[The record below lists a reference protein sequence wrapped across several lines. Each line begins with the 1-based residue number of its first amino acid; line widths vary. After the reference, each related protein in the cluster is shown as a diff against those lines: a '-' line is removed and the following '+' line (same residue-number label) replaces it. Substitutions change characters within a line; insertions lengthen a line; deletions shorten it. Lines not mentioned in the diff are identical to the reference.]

1 MLEGRVDRGDA
12 VVVRYQGPK
21 GAPGMPEML
30 GPTSI
35 LTGLGLGEH
44 VALVTDGRFSGGTRG
59 LCVGHV
65 SPEAF
70 SGGALAAV
78 RDGDIIRIDLDEREI
93 EVLLSEKEIK
103 ARVKHSKAPA
113 QKLHGYLQRYRQNV
127 RSASEGAVLGSD
139 DG

>member
-1 MLEGRVDRGDA
+1 
-12 VVVRYQGPK
+12 
-21 GAPGMPEML
+21 MPEML

-70 SGGALAAV
+70 SGGTLASL
-78 RDGDIIRIDLDEREI
+78 RDGDIIRINLDEREM
-93 EVLLSEKEIK
+93 EVLLSQKEIK
-103 ARVKHSKAPA
+103 ARLKQAKPPN
-113 QKLHGYLQRYRQNV
+113 QELRGYLLRYRQEV
-127 RSASEGAVLGSD
+127 SSASEGAVLGKR
-139 DG
+139 